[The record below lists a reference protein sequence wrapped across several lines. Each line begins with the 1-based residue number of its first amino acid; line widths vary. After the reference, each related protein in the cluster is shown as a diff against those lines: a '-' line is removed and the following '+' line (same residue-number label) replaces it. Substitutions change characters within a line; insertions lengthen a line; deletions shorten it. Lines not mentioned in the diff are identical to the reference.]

1 MHLTSI
7 SRNLALPFLFADT
20 MLFLSSNFGHI
31 LRSIDTAVRVST
43 VTERRERKGEN
54 GSRLLE
60 QSRFL
65 PLPSAKGKQSL
76 SVPRFPLDTRVG
88 EVASLF
94 LLVPDSFGSNG
105 WMDTRD
111 EAVRHTIKAHIR
123 RPEK

>member
-31 LRSIDTAVRVST
+31 LRSIDTAI
-43 VTERRERKGEN
+43 TERRERKGEN

-94 LLVPDSFGSNG
+94 LLAPDSFGSNG